1 MDLTAALTIPQ
12 VLDQDEKANL
22 LEKVKVAS
30 SLIDLKGETGKLNQY
45 EFSTKFDG
53 HVFVFCFILL
63 SLFFERSRSCSFI
76 TADL

>member
-1 MDLTAALTIPQ
+1 MDLSAALTIPQ

-22 LEKVKVAS
+22 LEKVKLAS

-53 HVFVFCFILL
+53 QVFCFLFYITILI
-63 SLFFERSRSCSFI
+63 FQKE
-76 TADL
+76 

>member
-1 MDLTAALTIPQ
+1 MDLTAELTIPQ

-45 EFSTKFDG
+45 EFSTKFDR

-63 SLFFERSRSCSFI
+63 SLFFERSRSCLFI